1 MRSLARVNWLQEEK
15 SGKTNEIWR
24 DQSLWCWTTV
34 RVAEGY
40 LKDSG
45 EDVLRLEW
53 VGIILQP
60 RNNEIS
66 KRDLVEHNN

>member
-15 SGKTNEIWR
+15 SGNTNEIWR
-24 DQSLWCWTTV
+24 DQSLWFWTMV

-45 EDVLRLEW
+45 EDMLRLEW